1 MNWLRRVMLGRYG
14 SDQLSIALMILYM
27 VLSLLS
33 RFTNV
38 YVLSV
43 ISLIPLVFC
52 FFRMFSK
59 NIQKRYQENN
69 IFMGYYNKVKYGFYN
84 KRDRIRDMKIYKYYK
99 CPNCSNK
106 LRVPR
111 GKGKICITCPSCKT
125 KFIKR
130 T

>member
-14 SDQLSIALMILYM
+14 PDQLSIALMILYM

-59 NIQKRYQENN
+59 
-69 IFMGYYNKVKYGFYN
+69 KYTEAL
-84 KRDRIRDMKIYKYYK
+84 
-99 CPNCSNK
+99 S
-106 LRVPR
+106 
-111 GKGKICITCPSCKT
+111 GK
-125 KFIKR
+125 
-130 T
+130 